1 MRIPPHDT
9 FSSQK
14 RIAEAGGIQP
24 LAAVLEHSTNVVL
37 ARRALDTWVELGGLP
52 ALVKLMSHRS
62 PSLAA
67 RAAARISVLLAPTP
81 HQAGDSHETQAQA
94 AEAAVQSS
102 SSTRSEKREAASESV
117 AGSADAEGA
126 LEDSDGLSG
135 VGDSG
140 QEVERSSC
148 LSGPDLEVR
157 LVGAGLVP
165 AVLRL
170 CGHPQS
176 VAAEAGLRLLLRLC
190 PNPEH
195 RDRLVDQ
202 GCLQVLQGL
211 MLGPYPPVVTQL
223 ATAGWQQLCSKPG
236 VSLS

>member
-1 MRIPPHDT
+1 M
-9 FSSQK
+9 
-14 RIAEAGGIQP
+14 
-24 LAAVLEHSTNVVL
+24 VL

-67 RAAARISVLLAPTP
+67 RAAARISVLLPPTP
-81 HQAGDSHETQAQA
+81 HQAGDRHETQAQA
-94 AEAAVQSS
+94 SEAAVHSS
-102 SSTRSEKREAASESV
+102 SSTRSEKRAAAASETI
-117 AGSADAEGA
+117 AGTAEAEGA

-135 VGDSG
+135 VNGSG
-140 QEVERSSC
+140 QEVGRSSC
-148 LSGPDLEVR
+148 LSGPDLEAR

-195 RDRLVDQ
+195 RERLLDQ

-211 MLGPYPPVVTQL
+211 MLGPYPVVVTQL

-236 VSLS
+236 VSSS